1 MIKKI
6 TQQIRRAFLI
16 FQDFDR
22 IERSYAVL
30 SNELTALREEVLQNE
45 LHSLRVGFTEQTTQ
59 LQKALGDLALAH
71 HHTRVE
77 LNKISGLPGLN
88 LPETLL
94 VVVDR
99 YDTLKAADVDSLEA
113 EYATFEKYFY
123 DTDRITEIQKIY
135 LPLIPST
142 SKRRALD
149 LGCGRGEFLVL
160 LQEFGWI
167 AKGVDENSAQCAL
180 AAAKNLDVQQGD
192 MFSKLAQTTGES
204 VDLVT
209 ALQVVEHIQ
218 PSQIRLLVTEGFRV
232 LSSGGMVILETVNPL
247 SPCSLANFW
256 VDETHVRLVS
266 SQWLEYV
273 LASAG
278 FRNIKTLFQIPVPR
292 EWQTANTLSNYANYA
307 VIATKP

>member
-6 TQQIRRAFLI
+6 IQQIRRVFLVDQE
-16 FQDFDR
+16 FNR
-22 IERSYAVL
+22 IDRSYAVL
-30 SNELTALREEVLQNE
+30 SNELRALRDEVLRNE
-45 LHSLRVGFTEQTTQ
+45 IHLLRAEFSEQTAQ

-71 HHTRVE
+71 HHTRTE

-99 YDTLKAADVDSLEA
+99 YDDLTAADVDSLA
-113 EYATFEKYFY
+113 AQYATFEKYFY

-135 LPLIPST
+135 LPLIPSN

-180 AAAKNLDVQQGD
+180 AAAKNLDVQHGD
-192 MFSKLAQTTGES
+192 MFSQLAQTEVES

-209 ALQVVEHIQ
+209 AIQVVEHIL
-218 PSQIRLLVTEGFRV
+218 PSQIRLLATESYKV
-232 LSSGGMVILETVNPL
+232 LSSGGMIILETVNPL

-292 EWQTANTLSNYANYA
+292 EWQIANKLSNYANYA